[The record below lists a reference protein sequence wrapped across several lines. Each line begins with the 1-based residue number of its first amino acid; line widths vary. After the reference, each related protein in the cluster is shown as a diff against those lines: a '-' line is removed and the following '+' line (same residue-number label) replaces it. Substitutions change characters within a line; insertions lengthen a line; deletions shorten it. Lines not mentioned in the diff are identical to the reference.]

1 MHRYFSFPALPGRCR
16 LFLFLSGRDH
26 ESLDTVE
33 PIITR
38 QKTCPIPFS
47 NSYYKEN
54 PIAFFFKRSILVYI
68 HWHLLRL
75 PLKKEFSMTLH
86 QLRIFSAVAK
96 HLNISKAAVAL
107 HISQPSVSEQLK
119 LLQEECGV
127 KLYKST
133 GRGIELAREGRLFL
147 KEAEFTLLQVERLK
161 GIFSPNLRE
170 SEARFLTVGGTLGPS
185 ARFLPGI
192 ASIFR
197 RTHPHVQLNLRT
209 DSSPVMEQLVQNSE
223 VEIAV
228 ITTPSAS
235 TRLVYE
241 PCRKEELVLFVSSGH
256 PLSNRKQLRLAELA
270 QIPLVV
276 LKKGQREAGGAV
288 KILHQI
294 DERFYP
300 TVVMCCETAEA
311 IKFAVTTTKGLGILH
326 RDLVEPDIHRGN
338 LRIIHM
344 PGLKTH
350 TESYIIYS
358 KEKPLSADAKD
369 FLALLH
375 QWPTGTKGAKAFL
388 RRAA

>member
-1 MHRYFSFPALPGRCR
+1 
-16 LFLFLSGRDH
+16 
-26 ESLDTVE
+26 
-33 PIITR
+33 
-38 QKTCPIPFS
+38 
-47 NSYYKEN
+47 
-54 PIAFFFKRSILVYI
+54 
-68 HWHLLRL
+68 
-75 PLKKEFSMTLH
+75 MTLH

-133 GRGIELAREGRLFL
+133 GRGIELARDGRLFL

-185 ARFLPGI
+185 ARFLPGL

-197 RTHPHVQLNLRT
+197 RTHPRVQLNLRT

-223 VEIAV
+223 VEIAL
-228 ITTPSAS
+228 ITTTTAS
-235 TRLVYE
+235 PRLIYE
-241 PCRKEELVLFVSSGH
+241 PFRQEELVLFVSSGH
-256 PLSNRKQLRLAELA
+256 PLSKGKQLSLAEFP
-270 QIPLVV
+270 QIPLVI
-276 LKKGQREAGGAV
+276 LKKGQREAGGAA

-294 DERFYP
+294 EERGFHP
-300 TVVMCCETAEA
+300 TVMMCCETAEA

-338 LRIIHM
+338 LRIIHIL
-344 PGLKTH
+344 GLKTH

-358 KEKPLSADAKD
+358 KEKPLSANAKD

-375 QWPTGTKGAKAFL
+375 QWPKWTKGAKGFL